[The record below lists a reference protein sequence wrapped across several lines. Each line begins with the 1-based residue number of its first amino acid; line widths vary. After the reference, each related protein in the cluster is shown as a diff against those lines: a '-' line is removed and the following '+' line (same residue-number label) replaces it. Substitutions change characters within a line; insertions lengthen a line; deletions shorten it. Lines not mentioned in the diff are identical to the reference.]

1 MNATQRRLE
10 GKVALIVGAGQT
22 PGPKMGNG
30 RATALLFAREGAQ
43 VLAADQNIASAEE
56 TVALIQSEGGSAAA
70 VETDVT
76 DESSIQRAVHDCTQ
90 RWNRLDILHNNVG
103 ISVAGGDAPVTE
115 ITVEAF
121 DRIMAVNLRSVVLA
135 CKHALPIMRDQ
146 GSGVILTISSIAALV
161 ILYSSAQAGSIR
173 IGTEGAYPPWN
184 AKDESGKLIGFEVE
198 LAGWLCIYMKAD
210 CTLVEQDW
218 DGMIPGLIMR
228 KYDAIM
234 AGMSITDERMKTINF
249 SQGYA
254 DEVASLAVMKGSS
267 LEGMDTPKAIN
278 LSTGGGAA
286 KKALK
291 TLTAALA
298 GKTIGVQTATI
309 HQNFLE
315 SGDVGNVKVRTYK
328 TQDEVNLDLAAGRI
342 DAALAAAVA
351 FTDYAEKSG
360 KPVVLVGP
368 TFSGGAFGNGVGV
381 GIRKAD
387 TQLLEDFNKAIDS
400 ARKSGKISELAIRW
414 FGFDASM

>member
-1 MNATQRRLE
+1 M
-10 GKVALIVGAGQT
+10 K
-22 PGPKMGNG
+22 
-30 RATALLFAREGAQ
+30 
-43 VLAADQNIASAEE
+43 NI
-56 TVALIQSEGGSAAA
+56 LKFFL
-70 VETDVT
+70 
-76 DESSIQRAVHDCTQ
+76 SSI
-90 RWNRLDILHNNVG
+90 
-103 ISVAGGDAPVTE
+103 S
-115 ITVEAF
+115 AF
-121 DRIMAVNLRSVVLA
+121 
-135 CKHALPIMRDQ
+135 
-146 GSGVILTISSIAALV
+146 VILFST
-161 ILYSSAQAGSIR
+161 AQADSIR

-184 AKDESGKLIGFEVE
+184 SKDASGNLIGFEVDLAKE
-198 LAGWLCIYMKAD
+198 LCAIMKHE
-210 CTLVEQDW
+210 CTIVEQDW

-267 LEGMDTPKAIN
+267 LEGMSTPAGISLTSPN
-278 LSTGGGAA
+278 SDA

-291 TLTAALA
+291 TITAALA
-298 GKTIGVQTATI
+298 GKTVCTQTGTI

-315 SGDVGNVKVRTYK
+315 SGDVGKVNVRTYK
-328 TQDEVNLDLAAGRI
+328 TQDEVNLDLAAGRC
-342 DAALAAAVA
+342 DVALAAAVA

-381 GIRKAD
+381 GIRQGGDDAIGKRD
-387 TQLLEDFNKAIDS
+387 VKLLKDFNKAINK
-400 ARKSGKISELAIRW
+400 ARKQGIISRLAIKH

>member
-1 MNATQRRLE
+1 MKKICKFFLSSL
-10 GKVALIVGAGQT
+10 VALVLISS
-22 PGPKMGNG
+22 
-30 RATALLFAREGAQ
+30 TAL
-43 VLAADQNIASAEE
+43 ADNI
-56 TVALIQSEGGSAAA
+56 
-70 VETDVT
+70 
-76 DESSIQRAVHDCTQ
+76 
-90 RWNRLDILHNNVG
+90 
-103 ISVAGGDAPVTE
+103 
-115 ITVEAF
+115 
-121 DRIMAVNLRSVVLA
+121 
-135 CKHALPIMRDQ
+135 K
-146 GSGVILTISSIAALV
+146 
-161 ILYSSAQAGSIR
+161 

-198 LAGWLCIYMKAD
+198 LANFLCIYMEAD
-210 CTLVEQDW
+210 CTIVEQDW
-218 DGMIPGLIMR
+218 DGMIPGLVMR

-278 LSTGGGAA
+278 LSAGGGDV

-315 SGDVGNVKVRTYK
+315 SGDVGSIKIKTYK

-381 GIRKAD
+381 GIRKDD
-387 TQLLEDFNKAIDS
+387 TDLLKRFNKAIDV
-400 ARKSGKISELAIRW
+400 ARKNGKISELAIKW

>member
-1 MNATQRRLE
+1 MKNTFKFFL
-10 GKVALIVGAGQT
+10 
-22 PGPKMGNG
+22 
-30 RATALLFAREGAQ
+30 
-43 VLAADQNIASAEE
+43 
-56 TVALIQSEGGSAAA
+56 
-70 VETDVT
+70 
-76 DESSIQRAVHDCTQ
+76 
-90 RWNRLDILHNNVG
+90 
-103 ISVAGGDAPVTE
+103 
-115 ITVEAF
+115 
-121 DRIMAVNLRSVVLA
+121 
-135 CKHALPIMRDQ
+135 
-146 GSGVILTISSIAALV
+146 SSIAAL
-161 ILYSSAQAGSIR
+161 IIFFSSAQADSIR

-198 LAGWLCIYMKAD
+198 LANWLCIYMGAD

-278 LSTGGGAA
+278 LSTGGGDV

-315 SGDVGNVKVRTYK
+315 SGDVGSVKVRTYK

-360 KPVVLVGP
+360 KSVVLVGP

-381 GIRKAD
+381 GIRKDD
-387 TQLLEDFNKAIDS
+387 TDLLKRFNKSIDT
-400 ARKSGKISELAIRW
+400 ARKNGKISELAIKW

>member
-1 MNATQRRLE
+1 MKNICKFFLSSL
-10 GKVALIVGAGQT
+10 VAL
-22 PGPKMGNG
+22 
-30 RATALLFAREGAQ
+30 
-43 VLAADQNIASAEE
+43 VL
-56 TVALIQSEGGSAAA
+56 
-70 VETDVT
+70 
-76 DESSIQRAVHDCTQ
+76 
-90 RWNRLDILHNNVG
+90 
-103 ISVAGGDAPVTE
+103 
-115 ITVEAF
+115 
-121 DRIMAVNLRSVVLA
+121 
-135 CKHALPIMRDQ
+135 
-146 GSGVILTISSIAALV
+146 ISSTTLADNIK
-161 ILYSSAQAGSIR
+161 

-198 LAGWLCIYMKAD
+198 LANFLCIYMKAD
-210 CTLVEQDW
+210 CTIVEQDW

-254 DEVASLAVMKGSS
+254 DEVASLAVMKGSD

-278 LSTGGGAA
+278 LSTGGGDV

-315 SGDVGNVKVRTYK
+315 SGDVGSIKIKTYK

-381 GIRKAD
+381 GIRKDD
-387 TQLLEDFNKAIDS
+387 TDLLKRFNKAIDV
-400 ARKSGKISELAIRW
+400 ARKNGKISELAIKW

>member
-1 MNATQRRLE
+1 M
-10 GKVALIVGAGQT
+10 K
-22 PGPKMGNG
+22 
-30 RATALLFAREGAQ
+30 
-43 VLAADQNIASAEE
+43 NIFKIF
-56 TVALIQSEGGSAAA
+56 L
-70 VETDVT
+70 
-76 DESSIQRAVHDCTQ
+76 
-90 RWNRLDILHNNVG
+90 
-103 ISVAGGDAPVTE
+103 
-115 ITVEAF
+115 
-121 DRIMAVNLRSVVLA
+121 
-135 CKHALPIMRDQ
+135 
-146 GSGVILTISSIAALV
+146 SSIAALM
-161 ILYSSAQAGSIR
+161 IFFSTAQSDSIR

-198 LAGWLCIYMKAD
+198 LANWLCIYMQAD

-278 LSTGGGAA
+278 LSIGGGDV

-381 GIRKAD
+381 GIRKDDAD
-387 TQLLEDFNKAIDS
+387 LLKRFNKAIDT
-400 ARKSGKISELAIRW
+400 ARKSGKISELAIKW